1 MAFGGGGVNL
11 KMIKKMQ
18 EDMARMQAE
27 LAERVVEGTSGGGS
41 VRVRVSGSLEV
52 RGMEIEPAAMDPE
65 DPGLLADLVTAA
77 VNDALRK
84 AQDMMTQEMGR
95 VTGGLRLPGM

>member
-1 MAFGGGGVNL
+1 MAFGGGMNM

-27 LAERVVEGTSGGGS
+27 LAEREVEGSAGGGS

-52 RGMEIEPAAMDPE
+52 RGVEIDAAAMDPE
-65 DPGLLADLVTAA
+65 DPSLLADLVTAA
-77 VNDALRK
+77 VNDGLRK
-84 AQDMMTQEMGR
+84 AQEMMAQEMGR

>member
-1 MAFGGGGVNL
+1 MAFGGGVNM

-27 LAERVVEGTSGGGS
+27 LAERIVEGTAGGGS
-41 VRVRVSGSLEV
+41 VRVKVSGSLEV
-52 RGMEIEPAAMDPE
+52 RDVEIDPAAIDPE
-65 DPGLLADLVTAA
+65 DPSLLADLVAVA
-77 VNDALRK
+77 VNDGLRK
-84 AQDMMTQEMGR
+84 AQDMMAQEMGR